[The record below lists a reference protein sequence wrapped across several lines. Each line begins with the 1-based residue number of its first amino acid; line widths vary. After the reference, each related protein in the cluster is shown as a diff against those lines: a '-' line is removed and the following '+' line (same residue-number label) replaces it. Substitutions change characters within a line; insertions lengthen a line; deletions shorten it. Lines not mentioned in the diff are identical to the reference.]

1 MTFLTKEQFEQNK
14 TDKDKPHQKW
24 RDVPVDT
31 IYLISGVSSIQIK
44 IEQAKIVSLT
54 DETGKVI
61 KLLQYLV

>member
-14 TDKDKPHQKW
+14 IDKDEPYQKW

-31 IYLISGVSSIQIK
+31 IYLISGVSSIQTK
-44 IEQAKIVSLT
+44 IGQAKIVSLT

>member
-14 TDKDKPHQKW
+14 IDKDEPYQKW